1 MTHPTRPR
9 RPRGS
14 RNAPAN
20 STLEAL
26 VCDAYCAV
34 EELRDEIT
42 EWQENLEC
50 NDMDHLPKY
59 EEVSEAAAQL
69 DQAVDELDTLNNLVG
84 ELPDEIQNQRLDYTY
99 DSRRKAWARWGRLSN
114 GQVMAQVA
122 LEAGRE
128 ALAAAQEKADEAE
141 TDLPDQMGEL
151 EEALNSWEEAITTT
165 QDVCFPGMY

>member
-1 MTHPTRPR
+1 MTDPTRPR

-14 RNAPAN
+14 SKLLTR

-42 EWQENLEC
+42 EWQEKLEC
-50 NDMDHLPKY
+50 NSMEHLPKY

-84 ELPDEIQNQRLDYTY
+84 DLPDEIQNQMLDYTY
-99 DSRRKAWARWGRLSN
+99 DSRRKAWARWGRLAN
-114 GQVMAQVA
+114 AQVMAQTV
-122 LEAGRE
+122 LDAGRE
-128 ALAAAQEKADEAE
+128 ALAAAQERADEAE

-151 EEALNSWEEAITTT
+151 EEALNSWEDAITTT